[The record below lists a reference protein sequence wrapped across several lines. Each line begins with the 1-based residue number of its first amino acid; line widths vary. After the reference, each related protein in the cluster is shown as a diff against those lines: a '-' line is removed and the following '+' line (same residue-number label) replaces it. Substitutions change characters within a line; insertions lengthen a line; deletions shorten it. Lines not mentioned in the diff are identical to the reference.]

1 MHCECDCILG
11 CCMRVR
17 ALALAWWYTA
27 VCEGVALRRVAMER
41 CSSCAPGGG
50 SPMDVCILHQQLS
63 DVQGCWHQQHVVA
76 GCIGVTVCRAVMLR
90 GGGMTCVVT
99 SDLVA
104 MCYMYVCISG
114 SR

>member
-41 CSSCAPGGG
+41 CSSCA
-50 SPMDVCILHQQLS
+50 
-63 DVQGCWHQQHVVA
+63 VA
-76 GCIGVTVCRAVMLR
+76 LWAGWLKGWW
-90 GGGMTCVVT
+90 GDG
-99 SDLVA
+99 
-104 MCYMYVCISG
+104 
-114 SR
+114 